1 MLGCRFVQEVAMRT
15 ITARIFEDDLDRS
28 RVIGAVRQQSAQE
41 IIHVALNEYVINHR
55 VELEGLFQAVQTAVL
70 SGDSAGLREA
80 FTRETSPVIDDE
92 ARRAEELWSAE

>member
-1 MLGCRFVQEVAMRT
+1 MRT
-15 ITARIFEDDLDRS
+15 VTVRVFEDDLERS

-41 IIHVALNEYVINHR
+41 VLHVALNEYVINHR
-55 VELEGLFQAVQTAVL
+55 VELEGLFKAVQNAVL

-80 FTRETSPVIDDE
+80 LATKASHEMDDD